1 MTGASTARRWA
12 LPNLEHIG
20 FMLVFLGVPLA
31 IYVIF
36 VILPFVQAFYY
47 SLTDWSGFSKSM
59 NFVGLANYFALMQDP
74 VFTKAVLNS
83 IVLVLVLPP
92 LVIVLS
98 LTLATLVTVG
108 GVSRGEIR
116 GLARSGIYRVI
127 SFFPYTVPAIV
138 IGILW
143 AQMYD
148 PSSGLLNGILTALG
162 FDFFKSFAWLGNER
176 TAMGASIFV
185 ITWSMVGFYMV
196 LFIAAIKGIPAEVY
210 EAARVDGAGRFRTAI
225 SITVPMIRDTI
236 RTAYIYLGILALD
249 AFVYMQALNPSGG
262 PANSTVVISQHL
274 LNTAFKKGKFGYA
287 TSMGATLAIIT
298 LVFAAIVFLVF
309 YLTGERTPRKAKA
322 VAAPAAAPASNST
335 NVRAAVEALRARSI
349 SAASPAPKQPSVAP
363 AAATAPTETFSRPPR
378 VPPARSR
385 PSIFTDKVVA
395 GIAHTSLI
403 GWVIIICLPLLWVLM
418 SSFKT
423 TAQIFASPFSLPTSF
438 NFDNYVSAWTT
449 ASIGSYFFNTV
460 IVVGAALVI
469 VMILGAMCAYVLAR
483 YQFKGSQLIYYLML
497 AGLTFPIFLAVV
509 PLFMTLRGFGL
520 LNTLPGLILTYVAF
534 ALPFTVFF
542 LYAFFKALPQEVAE
556 AAALDGC
563 GPWRI
568 FFQIMLP
575 MAKPGMASVAI
586 FNFLGLWN
594 QFLLPIALN
603 TNTSNYVLSQ
613 GMASFASQAGYAVNF
628 GALFAAVVITV
639 LPVLVT
645 YIIFQR
651 QLQGS
656 VTAGLLK

>member
-1 MTGASTARRWA
+1 MAGALTARRRWVMPKFENIA
-12 LPNLEHIG
+12 FVLL
-20 FMLVFLGVPLA
+20 FLGLPLA

-36 VILPFVQAFYY
+36 VALPFVQAFYY
-47 SLTDWSGFSKSM
+47 SLTDWTGFSKSM
-59 NFVGLANYFALMQDP
+59 NFVGLSNYFALTKDP
-74 VFTKAVLNS
+74 TFIKAVTNS
-83 IVLVLVLPP
+83 IVLVLILPP

-98 LTLATLVTVG
+98 VTLATLVTVG
-108 GVSRGEIR
+108 GVSRGEVS
-116 GLARSGIYRVI
+116 GLKHSNIYRII

-148 PSSGLLNGILTALG
+148 PSNGLLNGILTGLG

-185 ITWSMVGFYMV
+185 IVWSMVGFYMV
-196 LFIAAIKGIPAEVY
+196 LFIAAIKGIPSEVY

-249 AFVYMQALNPSGG
+249 AFVYMQALNPVGG

-274 LNTAFKKGKFGYA
+274 LVTAFKKGKFGYA
-287 TSMGATLAIIT
+287 TSMGATLALIT
-298 LVFAAIVFLVF
+298 LAFAALVFLAF
-309 YLTGERTPRKAKA
+309 WLTGEKKPPKATATP
-322 VAAPAAAPASNST
+322 
-335 NVRAAVEALRARSI
+335 VRAPSADV
-349 SAASPAPKQPSVAP
+349 SAALAALKSATPTPAGAVPRIARASSKPS
-363 AAATAPTETFSRPPR
+363 F
-378 VPPARSR
+378 
-385 PSIFTDKVVA
+385 FTDRNVA
-395 GIAHTSLI
+395 GIAHTALI
-403 GWVIIICLPLLWVLM
+403 AWVVIIIAPLLWVLM

-423 TAQIFASPFSLPTSF
+423 TKQIFGSPFSLPTSF

-449 ASIGSYFFNTV
+449 ASIGTYFVNTV
-460 IVVGAALVI
+460 IVVGSALVI
-469 VMILGAMCAYVLAR
+469 VMTLGAMCAYYLAR
-483 YQFKGSQLIYYLML
+483 YEFKGSQIIYYLML
-497 AGLTFPIFLAVV
+497 AGLTFPVFLAVV
-509 PLFMTLRGFGL
+509 PLFMTLKGFGI
-520 LNTLPGLILTYVAF
+520 LNTLPGLIVTYVAF

-542 LYAFFKALPQEVAE
+542 LYAFFKSLPQEVAE

-563 GPWRI
+563 GPFRI

-575 MAKPGMASVAI
+575 MATPGIASVAI

-603 TNTSNYVLSQ
+603 TNAKNYVLSQ

-656 VTAGLLK
+656 VSPGLMK

>member
-1 MTGASTARRWA
+1 MARSQVTNSRRK
-12 LPNLEHIG
+12 LPSFGNLS
-20 FMLVFLGVPLA
+20 FMLVFLGLPLL

-36 VILPFVQAFYY
+36 VVSPFVQAFYY
-47 SLTDWSGFSKSM
+47 SMTDWSGFSKTM
-59 NFVGLANYFALMQDP
+59 NFVGLANYVALTKDP
-74 VFTKAVLNS
+74 AFVKAVINS
-83 IVLVLVLPP
+83 LVLVVVLPP

-108 GVSRGEIR
+108 GASRGQVA
-116 GLARSGIYRVI
+116 GLSHSGIYRVI
-127 SFFPYTVPAIV
+127 SFFPYTVPAII

-148 PSSGLLNGILTALG
+148 PSNGLLNGILTALG
-162 FDFFKSFAWLGNER
+162 FEFFKSFAWLGDER

-185 ITWSMVGFYMV
+185 IAWSMVGFYMV
-196 LFIAAIKGIPAEVY
+196 LFIAAIKGIPSEVY

-236 RTAYIYLGILALD
+236 RTAYVYLGILALD
-249 AFVYMQALNPSGG
+249 AFVYMQALNSGGG
-262 PANSTVVISQHL
+262 PANSTLVISQHL
-274 LNTAFKKGKFGYA
+274 LNTAFKKAKFGYA

-298 LVFAAIVFLVF
+298 LIFAALVFLVF
-309 YLTGERTPRKAKA
+309 WLTGEKKPKKTSPS
-322 VAAPAAAPASNST
+322 AATSAA
-335 NVRAAVEALRARSI
+335 NVTKAVEAFRSGSVSSTPRAPVATR
-349 SAASPAPKQPSVAP
+349 ASKL
-363 AAATAPTETFSRPPR
+363 
-378 VPPARSR
+378 
-385 PSIFTDKVVA
+385 SIFTDKTVA
-395 GIAHTSLI
+395 TIAHVALI
-403 GWVIIICLPLLWVLM
+403 AWAIIICLPLLWVLM

-423 TAQIFASPFSLPTSF
+423 TAQIFQSPFSLPTSL

-449 ASIGSYFFNTV
+449 ASIGTYFFNTV
-460 IVVGAALVI
+460 IVVGSALII
-469 VMILGAMCAYVLAR
+469 VMLLGAMCAYYLAR
-483 YQFKGSQLIYYLML
+483 YEFRGSQIIYYLML

-509 PLFMTLRGFGL
+509 PLFNTLKGFGL
-520 LNTLPGLILTYVAF
+520 LNTLPGLIVTYVAF

-542 LYAFFKALPQEVAE
+542 LYAFFKTLPQEVAE
-556 AAALDGC
+556 AAALDGA

-575 MAKPGMASVAI
+575 MAKPGIASVAI

-603 TNTSNYVLSQ
+603 TNSNNYVLSQ
-613 GMASFASQAGYAVNF
+613 GMAYFASQAGYAVNF

-656 VTAGLLK
+656 VSPGLMK